1 MCKFFHQGRPSN
13 YVFLWGTLL
22 KVFLLCYCQAHHSK
36 NFLHSNLY
44 PRRECFVLEVKRWNK
59 ISWSKWLQTAQLGI
73 YGTNKH
79 RKRRPMGSILIRRSW
94 TVFKCKLCL
103 YGNTNIII
111 SFTVSSIW
119 SWHFYS
125 IIDYGYSGITC
136 MNMIWSP
143 TKLCVYVKNFKTLWH
158 KSENHAKKWKRII
171 GCSQNIEIVH

>member
-1 MCKFFHQGRPSN
+1 MFSCGE
-13 YVFLWGTLL
+13 LL
-22 KVFLLCYCQAHHSK
+22 KVFLLCYRQAHHSK
-36 NFLHSNLY
+36 DFLHSNLF

-79 RKRRPMGSILIRRSW
+79 RKRRPTGSILIRRNW

-111 SFTVSSIW
+111 SFTMSSVW
-119 SWHFYS
+119 SWYFYS
-125 IIDYGYSGITC
+125 IIDYWNSSIIR
-136 MNMIWSP
+136 MNVIWSLS
-143 TKLCVYVKNFKTLWH
+143 KLCIYLKSWKTLWH
-158 KSENHAKKWKRII
+158 KSENYAKKRKIII